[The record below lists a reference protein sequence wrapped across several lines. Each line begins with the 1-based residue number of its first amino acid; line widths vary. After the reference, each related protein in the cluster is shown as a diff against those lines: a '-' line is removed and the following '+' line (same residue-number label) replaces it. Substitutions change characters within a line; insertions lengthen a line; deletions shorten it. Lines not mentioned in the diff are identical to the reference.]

1 MNWIELLLCA
11 VATVLSAAAFRKAGA
26 NAGGDAKEA
35 AREAALRQ
43 DFALLREH
51 IDALPGR
58 IADEVAASPLRE
70 AMEAVRGDISDVGN
84 SLDAHG
90 AKVGEAQK
98 ALVASL
104 TESVT
109 ASLSGVAAP
118 LREIGAGQGRLS
130 EAVAGLARAH
140 DAATASA
147 REDAKAS
154 REDAKAAREEAR
166 NGLAALGQIREAT
179 AAGLDKL
186 GAQVEALGAAVAGSG
201 SDEALA
207 EEIRKVS
214 AALEAWKQE
223 WSSATAQR
231 QQVLGALPVR
241 IAEEVA
247 SRPAPAPELE
257 ELAVAVRESGHLRGD
272 VARQVAES
280 VSRVGQELSEAAERA
295 RSEREGTAS
304 TLDAASVALAAAVE
318 AVRDAVGPLHEAL
331 SSHGH
336 AVAPLAVAFES
347 VRGVLEEASGS
358 QRANQAEFAA
368 SVEVFTRG
376 AQELATGLSAF
387 AREGELDVSEDP
399 RAVQKALL
407 ESLDKLL
414 SGFGESLRA
423 LLAESDIRTR
433 ETLAELAARLPGAG
447 PVA

>member
-11 VATVLSAAAFRKAGA
+11 VATVLSAAAFRKAGG
-26 NAGGDAKEA
+26 NAASDAKEA
-35 AREAALRQ
+35 ARDAALRQ
-43 DFALLREH
+43 DFALLRER

-118 LREIGAGQGRLS
+118 LREIASGQGKLS
-130 EAVAGLARAH
+130 EAMSGLARAGES
-140 DAATASA
+140 AST
-147 REDAKAS
+147 
-154 REDAKAAREEAR
+154 AARDEAK
-166 NGLAALGQIREAT
+166 NGLAALAQIREAT
-179 AAGLDKL
+179 VGGLDKL
-186 GAQVEALGAAVAGSG
+186 GTKVDALGSAIAGSG
-201 SDEALA
+201 ADEVLAKELRKLAVALDG
-207 EEIRKVS
+207 
-214 AALEAWKQE
+214 WKQE
-223 WSSATAQR
+223 WARVATQM
-231 QQVLGALPVR
+231 QQTLGAMPVR

-280 VSRVGQELSEAAERA
+280 VGRVGQELSEAGTRA
-295 RSEREGTAS
+295 REERENTAS

-318 AVRDAVGPLHEAL
+318 AVRDAVAPLHEAL

-336 AVAPLAVAFES
+336 AVAPLATAFES

-368 SVEVFTRG
+368 SVEIFTRG
-376 AQELATGLSAF
+376 AQELSTGLSAF

-399 RAVQKALL
+399 RSVQKALL

-414 SGFGESLRA
+414 SGFSESLRA
-423 LLAESDIRTR
+423 LLAESDLRTR